1 VSAPRGRDIVE
12 CWRQGPVAVEHYH
25 CATNQIR
32 VSERHSHEEY
42 QFGLSSTDQA
52 SYRYRGATHRVSPG
66 TISIIHSG
74 EVHET
79 YEHEIIP
86 TTVVYEIVYAS
97 AAVLRTIASEL
108 LGREVAAPYFAS
120 AVIADRSVVAS
131 FRRFHDA
138 LRSDARLES
147 DAALLQGC
155 TTLFQRFAKT
165 HPGIRKF
172 TPSQPDVRRVA
183 EYLNECYAHNLSL
196 EELAN
201 VAKLS
206 VSHFFAAFREEYG
219 LPPHQFRLQIRIARA
234 KQLILLGVP
243 AAEVAIATGFA
254 HQSHFGRHFK
264 RIVGV
269 SPDAFRPRQR

>member
-1 VSAPRGRDIVE
+1 VSPPRGRDTVE
-12 CWRQGPVAVEHYH
+12 CSRRGPVAVERYY
-25 CATNQIR
+25 CTTRQIR

-52 SYRYRGATHRVSPG
+52 SYRYRGATHRVGPG

-79 YEHEIIP
+79 YEHEMIP
-86 TTVVYEIVYAS
+86 ATVVYEIAYAS
-97 AAVLRTIASEL
+97 AAALRAIASEL
-108 LGREVAAPYFAS
+108 SGRAAAAPYFPS
-120 AVIADRSVVAS
+120 AVITDPSVVAS

-138 LRSDARLES
+138 LRIDARLES
-147 DAALLQGC
+147 DAAFLEGC
-155 TTLFQRFAKT
+155 RTLFQRFAQN
-165 HPGIRKF
+165 HPGIQKF
-172 TPSQPDVRRVA
+172 TPSQPDIRRVG
-183 EYLNECYAHNLSL
+183 EYLNEHYAQNVSL
-196 EELAN
+196 EELAD
-201 VAKLS
+201 VANLS
-206 VSHFFAAFREEYG
+206 ISHFFAAFREEYG

-234 KQLILLGVP
+234 KQLILRGMP

-264 RIVGV
+264 RIVGL